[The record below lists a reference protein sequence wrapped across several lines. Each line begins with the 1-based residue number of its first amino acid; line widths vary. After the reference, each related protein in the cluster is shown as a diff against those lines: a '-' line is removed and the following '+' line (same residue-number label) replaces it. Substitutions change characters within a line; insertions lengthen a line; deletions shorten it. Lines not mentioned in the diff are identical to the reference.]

1 MLDTAQART
10 RSVGEIVVGDS
21 VEALDAALAKA
32 GIEAR
37 DIVSIIPI
45 PRITPAIGDYE
56 PKLRVIY
63 RKAGK

>member
-1 MLDTAQART
+1 MLDTGQART
-10 RSVGEIVVGDS
+10 RSVGEIIVGDS
-21 VEALDAALAKA
+21 LEALDAALVKA

-45 PRITPAIGDYE
+45 PRITPAIGDHE